1 MILYFF
7 IDLKKAFNLANPNI
21 LFLKLNKNLIDEIF
35 FDNQNFYLVA
45 RRWDDKAI
53 IINTMMINKAIIINT

>member
-45 RRWDDKAI
+45 RRWDDKDI
-53 IINTMMINKAIIINT
+53 IINTIMINKAIIINT